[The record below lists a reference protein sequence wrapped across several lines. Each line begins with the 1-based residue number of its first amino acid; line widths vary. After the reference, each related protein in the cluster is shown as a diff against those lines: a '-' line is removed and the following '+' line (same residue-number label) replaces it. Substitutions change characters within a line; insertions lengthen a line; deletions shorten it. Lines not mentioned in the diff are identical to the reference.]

1 MTERRELAMKAIFL
15 QAMRANKVID
25 RSSVVASEY
34 VLARN
39 GRRADLAILA
49 DNFIGVEI
57 KSDFDTL
64 YRLEEQMAVYERCF
78 EKTVVVLAAKH
89 LDACLAIAPSH
100 VEVWIIDGAGTP
112 RMMRAGAN
120 PPAFSD
126 EFRLNLLP
134 ITTLRKLGNLP
145 KGTKRAD
152 LIRACSQLPSDRISE
167 AVKDNF
173 RNSFEKTSSEF
184 WEGISQ
190 RKISQT
196 DVLNLSRY
204 ADDRLRSTNAV
215 TERVKFWEEWNRNAS
230 SFFEMTA

>member
-1 MTERRELAMKAIFL
+1 MTGHRELAMKAIFL

-25 RSSVVASEY
+25 RNSVIASEY

-49 DNFIGVEI
+49 DDFIGVEI

-64 YRLEEQMAVYERCF
+64 YRLEEQMAAYERCF

-89 LDACLAIAPSH
+89 LDACLTIAPRH

-120 PPAFSD
+120 PPTVTN

-134 ITTLRKLGNLP
+134 IATLRKLGGSP

-152 LIRACSQLPSDRISE
+152 LIRACSELPSERIFE
-167 AVKDNF
+167 AVKGNF
-173 RNSFEKTSSEF
+173 KSSFEKTSSEF
-184 WEGISQ
+184 WEVVS
-190 RKISQT
+190 RKKISQT
-196 DVLNLSRY
+196 DMLKLSRY
-204 ADDRLRSTNAV
+204 AGDRLRITNAA
-215 TERVKFWEEWNRNAS
+215 TERIKFWEEWSRNAG

>member
-1 MTERRELAMKAIFL
+1 MTGRRELAMKAIFL

-25 RSSVVASEY
+25 RNSVIASEY

-49 DNFIGVEI
+49 NDFIGVEI

-64 YRLEEQMAVYERCF
+64 YRLEEQIAAYERCF

-89 LDACLAIAPSH
+89 LDPCLAIAPRH

-120 PPAFSD
+120 PPRFSD

-134 ITTLRKLGNLP
+134 IATLRKLSNSP

-152 LIRACSQLPSDRISE
+152 IIRECSQLPPEWIFG
-167 AVKDNF
+167 AVKDHF
-173 RNSFEKTSSEF
+173 RNSFEKTSGEF
-184 WEGISQ
+184 WEGIT
-190 RKISQT
+190 RKKISQT

-204 ADDRLRSTNAV
+204 ADDRLRSTNAM
-215 TERVKFWEEWNRNAS
+215 TERTKFWEEWNRNAG